1 MANFD
6 LTGLALSMVCPTN
19 KLITDDRGLPGVYV
33 ERAAQPLS
41 ALLAGGDSSIHP
53 AFLINGIQHDKIAI
67 GKFQAKTHSNR
78 AYSLPGEDPTTYITF
93 DASVQAC
100 KNKGDGHHLI
110 TAAEWAFLALLAKK
124 NGTMPKGNNNYG
136 KDASETLKIAIPTS
150 KDNNGATC
158 RVATGTG
165 PATWSDTGD
174 ISGIYD
180 LNGNIWEWVSGM
192 RLVKG
197 ELQVIP
203 YNNAADPECDTSAAS
218 TQWRAINA
226 AATNYNDLFI
236 APNGQGTTA
245 GSVKLDFVSN
255 HWQWAVTITSQSDSS
270 RNALFASTTALGLSD
285 FTKKYMQAMALLPE
299 DGATADDYAGD
310 NFWGNNGADERL
322 PLRGGGWWNTSGAG
336 VFALSLADPR
346 GTSDW
351 NVGFRA
357 AFENL
362 QSGS

>member
-1 MANFD
+1 
-6 LTGLALSMVCPTN
+6 
-19 KLITDDRGLPGVYV
+19 
-33 ERAAQPLS
+33 
-41 ALLAGGDSSIHP
+41 
-53 AFLINGIQHDKIAI
+53 
-67 GKFQAKTHSNR
+67 
-78 AYSLPGEDPTTYITF
+78 
-93 DASVQAC
+93 
-100 KNKGDGHHLI
+100 
-110 TAAEWAFLALLAKK
+110 
-124 NGTMPKGNNNYG
+124 
-136 KDASETLKIAIPTS
+136 
-150 KDNNGATC
+150 
-158 RVATGTG
+158 
-165 PATWSDTGD
+165 
-174 ISGIYD
+174 
-180 LNGNIWEWVSGM
+180 M

-322 PLRGGGWWNTSGAG
+322 PLRGGYWYYGASAG
-336 VFALSLADPR
+336 VFALDLINARSFIGA
-346 GTSDW
+346 

>member
-1 MANFD
+1 
-6 LTGLALSMVCPTN
+6 
-19 KLITDDRGLPGVYV
+19 
-33 ERAAQPLS
+33 
-41 ALLAGGDSSIHP
+41 
-53 AFLINGIQHDKIAI
+53 
-67 GKFQAKTHSNR
+67 
-78 AYSLPGEDPTTYITF
+78 
-93 DASVQAC
+93 
-100 KNKGDGHHLI
+100 
-110 TAAEWAFLALLAKK
+110 
-124 NGTMPKGNNNYG
+124 
-136 KDASETLKIAIPTS
+136 
-150 KDNNGATC
+150 
-158 RVATGTG
+158 
-165 PATWSDTGD
+165 
-174 ISGIYD
+174 
-180 LNGNIWEWVSGM
+180 M

-322 PLRGGGWWNTSGAG
+322 PLRGGNWNNGASAG
-336 VFALSLADPR
+336 VFALNLNCARSYVALD
-346 GTSDW
+346 
-351 NVGFRA
+351 VGFRA

>member
-53 AFLINGIQHDKIAI
+53 AFLINGIQHDRIAI

-78 AYSLPGEDPTTYITF
+78 AYSLPGEDPTAYITF

-100 KNKGDGHHLI
+100 KNKGDGHHLV

-136 KDASETLKIAIPTS
+136 KDASETLAVAIPTL
-150 KDNNGATC
+150 KDKGATC

-165 PATWSDTGD
+165 PVTWSDTGD

-180 LNGNIWEWVSGM
+180 LNGNVWEWVNGM

-203 YNNAADPECDTSAAS
+203 YNNAADPECDTSATS

-236 APNGQGTTA
+236 TPNGQGTTA
-245 GSVKLDFVSN
+245 GSVKLDFVSS
-255 HWQWAVTITSQSDSS
+255 HWQWAVTITSQSDTS
-270 RNALFASTTALGLSD
+270 RNALFASTTATGLSD
-285 FTKKYMQAMALLPE
+285 FAKKYMQAMALLPA
-299 DGATADDYAGD
+299 DGATADDYNGD

-322 PLRGGGWWNTSGAG
+322 PLRGGSYWGNVARAG
-336 VFALSLADPR
+336 VFALGLNDPR
-346 GTSDW
+346 GSSHW
-351 NVGFRA
+351 PVGFRA
-357 AFENL
+357 AFVNL

>member
-1 MANFD
+1 M
-6 LTGLALSMVCPTN
+6 
-19 KLITDDRGLPGVYV
+19 
-33 ERAAQPLS
+33 
-41 ALLAGGDSSIHP
+41 
-53 AFLINGIQHDKIAI
+53 
-67 GKFQAKTHSNR
+67 
-78 AYSLPGEDPTTYITF
+78 
-93 DASVQAC
+93 
-100 KNKGDGHHLI
+100 
-110 TAAEWAFLALLAKK
+110 
-124 NGTMPKGNNNYG
+124 
-136 KDASETLKIAIPTS
+136 
-150 KDNNGATC
+150 
-158 RVATGTG
+158 
-165 PATWSDTGD
+165 
-174 ISGIYD
+174 
-180 LNGNIWEWVSGM
+180 NGNIWEWVSGM

-322 PLRGGGWWNTSGAG
+322 PLRGGNWWNTSGAG
-336 VFALSLADPR
+336 VFALNLNNPR
-346 GTSDW
+346 GNSNW

-357 AFENL
+357 AL
-362 QSGS
+362 PSQPDIQSLWALFQCRGDKGTCPRPGMAKIKSHGSRQ